1 MSRASM
7 GAEGLFD
14 ALYAR
19 GPVAASVDGRAWL
32 GAMLEVEAALARA
45 CAAEGL
51 IPAASASVIAEA
63 CDADRFD
70 LHAIAAEAGAS
81 ATPVIAIVAALRA
94 AVGEQVAPHVHLGA
108 TSQDVIDTA
117 AMLLARRALEALL
130 TDVAATAAAA
140 ATLARTHRD
149 SPMAARTLLQQ
160 AQVSTFGLRAAGWLV
175 GLEEA
180 AERLREVAA
189 ARLAVQMGGPAGTR
203 GPQVAA
209 RVAGELGL
217 AEPTLPWD
225 AIRVRPAELACAL
238 GVLAGV
244 LAKIAGDV
252 VLFAQTEVAELRE
265 GGAAGRGGSSSMPH
279 KRNPVAS
286 ISVLACA
293 ARVPGLVAT
302 MLAAM
307 RQEHE
312 RGAGGWQAEWG
323 TLSDLLTLVGSA
335 AAWSVDLLANL
346 EVDVARMREHAA
358 GLDGDSGAISTLI
371 DRALAVA
378 KP

>member
-1 MSRASM
+1 
-7 GAEGLFD
+7 
-14 ALYAR
+14 
-19 GPVAASVDGRAWL
+19 
-32 GAMLEVEAALARA
+32 
-45 CAAEGL
+45 
-51 IPAASASVIAEA
+51 VIADA

-70 LHAIAAEAGAS
+70 LTTIAAAAGAS
-81 ATPVIAIVAALRA
+81 ATPVIAIVAALRE

-130 TDVAATAAAA
+130 ADVAAAASAAAM
-140 ATLARTHRD
+140 LARTHRE

-180 AERLREVAA
+180 ANRLREVAT

-265 GGAAGRGGSSSMPH
+265 GGGPGRGGSSSMPH

-335 AAWSVDLLANL
+335 TAWTVDLLANL

-358 GLDGDSGAISTLI
+358 GLDGDTAAIATLI

-378 KP
+378 RP

>member
-1 MSRASM
+1 M
-7 GAEGLFD
+7 GAEPLFD

-19 GPVAASVDGRAWL
+19 GPVAAGVDGRAWL

-51 IPAASASVIAEA
+51 IPAASASVIADA
-63 CDADRFD
+63 CDVDAFD
-70 LHAIAAEAGAS
+70 LATIAAAAGES
-81 ATPVIAIVAALRA
+81 ATPVIAIVATLRE
-94 AVGEQVAPHVHLGA
+94 AVGELVAPHVHLGA

-117 AMLLARRALEALL
+117 AMLLARRALELL
-130 TDVAATAAAA
+130 LADVAAATSAAAA
-140 ATLARTHRD
+140 LADAHRE

-175 GLEEA
+175 GLQEA
-180 AERLREVAA
+180 AARLREVATK
-189 ARLAVQMGGPAGTR
+189 RLAVQMGGPAGTR

-265 GGAAGRGGSSSMPH
+265 GGGAARGASSSMSH

-286 ISVLACA
+286 VSVLACA

-302 MLAAM
+302 MLATM
-307 RQEHE
+307 PQQHD

-335 AAWSVDLLANL
+335 AAWTVDLLANL
-346 EVDVARMREHAA
+346 EVDVSRMREHAA
-358 GLDGDSGAISTLI
+358 GLEGDTAAVDSLI
-371 DRALAVA
+371 DRALAA
-378 KP
+378 AR

>member
-1 MSRASM
+1 M

-19 GPVAASVDGRAWL
+19 GAVAASVDGRAWL

-51 IPAASASVIAEA
+51 IPAGSASVIADA

-70 LHAIAAEAGAS
+70 LDTIAASAGAS

-94 AVGEQVAPHVHLGA
+94 AVGEQVAAHVHLGA

-130 TDVAATAAAA
+130 ADVAAAAA
-140 ATLARTHRD
+140 ATAVLARTHRE
-149 SPMAARTLLQQ
+149 SPMAGRTLLQQ
-160 AQVSTFGLRAAGWLV
+160 AQASTFGLRAAGWLV

-180 AERLREVAA
+180 AERLREVATL
-189 ARLAVQMGGPAGTR
+189 RLAVQMGGPVGTR
-203 GPQVAA
+203 GPAIAA

-217 AEPTLPWD
+217 AEPTLPWH

-252 VLFAQTEVAELRE
+252 VLFAQTEVGELRE
-265 GGAAGRGGSSSMPH
+265 GGGPGRGGSSSMPH

-293 ARVPGLVAT
+293 DRVPSLVAT

-335 AAWSVDLLANL
+335 AAWSVDLLVNL
-346 EVDVARMREHAA
+346 EVDVARMGEHAA
-358 GLDGDSGAISTLI
+358 GLDGDTGAIATLI

-378 KP
+378 TP

>member
-1 MSRASM
+1 M

-51 IPAASASVIAEA
+51 IPAASASAIAGA

-70 LHAIAAEAGAS
+70 LDTIAAAAGAS

-94 AVGEQVAPHVHLGA
+94 AVGEQAAPHVHLGA

-130 TDVAATAAAA
+130 TDVAAAAAA
-140 ATLARTHRD
+140 AAMLARAHRE

-160 AQVSTFGLRAAGWLV
+160 AQASTFGLRAAGWLV

-180 AERLREVAA
+180 ADRLREVAT

-238 GVLAGV
+238 GVLGGV

-265 GGAAGRGGSSSMPH
+265 GGGPGRGGSSSMPH

-323 TLSDLLTLVGSA
+323 TLSELLTLVGSA

-358 GLDGDSGAISTLI
+358 GLDGDTGDIATLI

-378 KP
+378 TP

>member
-1 MSRASM
+1 M
-7 GAEGLFD
+7 GPDGLFD

-19 GPVAASVDGRAWL
+19 GPLAAALDGRAWL

-51 IPAASASVIAEA
+51 IPAASAGVIAEA
-63 CDADRFD
+63 CNPDRFD
-70 LHAIAAEAGAS
+70 LVTIAAAAGGS
-81 ATPVIAIVAALRA
+81 ATPVIAIVAALRE
-94 AVGEQVAPHVHLGA
+94 AVGPEVAPHVHLGA

-117 AMLLARRALEALL
+117 SMLLARRGLEHLDA
-130 TDVAATAAAA
+130 DVATAMSAAAA
-140 ATLARTHRD
+140 LAEGHRD

-160 AQVSTFGLRAAGWLV
+160 AQASTFGLRAAGWLV

-180 AERLREVAA
+180 AGRLREVAA
-189 ARLAVQMGGPAGTR
+189 TRLAVQMGGPAGTR
-203 GPQVAA
+203 GPQIAA
-209 RVAGELGL
+209 RVASELGL

-265 GGAAGRGGSSSMPH
+265 GGGPGRGGSSSMAH

-286 ISVLACA
+286 VSVLACS

-302 MLAAM
+302 MLASM

-312 RGAGGWQAEWG
+312 RAAGNWQAEWG

-335 AAWSVDLLANL
+335 AAWTADLLANL

-358 GLDGDSGAISTLI
+358 GLDGDTGAIGALI

>member
-1 MSRASM
+1 M

-19 GPVAASVDGRAWL
+19 GPVAASVAGRAWL

-51 IPAASASVIAEA
+51 IPAASARVIADA
-63 CDADRFD
+63 CSAERFD
-70 LHAIAAEAGAS
+70 LPTIAAAVGES
-81 ATPVIAIVAALRA
+81 ATPVIALVAALRE
-94 AVGEQVAPHVHLGA
+94 AVGKQAAPHVHLGA

-117 AMLLARRALEALL
+117 AMLLARRALELL
-130 TDVAATAAAA
+130 LADVAAAGSAAAA
-140 ATLARTHRD
+140 LAQTHRE

-160 AQVSTFGLRAAGWLV
+160 AQASTFGLRAAGWLV

-180 AERLREVAA
+180 AARLREVATT
-189 ARLAVQMGGPAGTR
+189 RLAVQMGGPAGTR
-203 GPQVAA
+203 GPAIAA
-209 RVAGELGL
+209 RVASELGL
-217 AEPTLPWD
+217 AEPTMPWD

-238 GVLAGV
+238 GVLSGV

-252 VLFAQTEVAELRE
+252 VLFAQTEVDELRE
-265 GGAAGRGGSSSMPH
+265 GGGPGRGGSSSMLH

-286 ISVLACA
+286 VSVLACA
-293 ARVPGLVAT
+293 VRVPGLVAT

-307 RQEHE
+307 AQEHE
-312 RGAGGWQAEWG
+312 RAAGKWQAEWG

-335 AAWSVDLLANL
+335 AAWTVDLLANL
-346 EVDVARMREHAA
+346 EVDVERMREHAA
-358 GLDGDSGAISTLI
+358 GLEGDTGAVGTLI
-371 DRALAVA
+371 DRALALEL
-378 KP
+378 P